1 MQEGEGGSHRD
12 QLGGWA
18 GADRWWPGLG
28 VRVATERSSQ
38 ILNVLGKELPELVLR
53 PDTDSEEKR
62 GIKGDFFFFFFLA
75 SARSHMFYFRTCH

>member
-18 GADRWWPGLG
+18 GADRWRPGLG
-28 VRVATERSSQ
+28 VAVATGRSSQ
-38 ILNVLGKELPELVLR
+38 ILNVSGKELPELVLR

-62 GIKGDFFFFFFLA
+62 GIKGDFFFFFLA
-75 SARSHMFYFRTCH
+75 SARSHPFYFRPCH